1 MTCLPGRRLP
11 MTDRTGPARVAALL
25 ATRGPAV
32 APQPRSG
39 NSQTPAPAA
48 TASWSKA
55 RACPAIP
62 DRTEAALRRIARAPA
77 RAMIDPLPAA
87 GIEGETARWE

>member
-1 MTCLPGRRLP
+1 MTCLPGRSLP
-11 MTDRTGPARVAALL
+11 MSDRTGPRRRPP

-77 RAMIDPLPAA
+77 RAMIGPLPAA